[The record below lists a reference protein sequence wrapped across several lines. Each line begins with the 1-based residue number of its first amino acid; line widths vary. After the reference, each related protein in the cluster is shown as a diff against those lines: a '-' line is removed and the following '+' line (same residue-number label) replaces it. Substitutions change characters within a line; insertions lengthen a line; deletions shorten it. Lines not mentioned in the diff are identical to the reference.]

1 VLKGNW
7 DWDRKRRPARKWKNR
22 QLGQRIKWTGPSTA
36 QPEDL
41 LYAIAPTQ
49 AAKDEHQRA
58 WDEAY
63 RKCFEEQLR
72 KLPLLAQEYG
82 IDTRADAWPIRL
94 LLFLAEK
101 EAPGLR
107 IDWRGRP
114 GPSPTT
120 WTDSTWAALRADIEV
135 EKRELKEQGLRATDK
150 KACRVLVSAPKYRRR
165 YGKIGR
171 GRSIELRAK
180 LLNNQLVYAR
190 NSKGMVAKLMKKW
203 PAISSGIDS
212 LISAYALDLNA
223 RVAAEERITAR
234 YASYADRVA
243 ASGTSSRSTR
253 RK

>member
-7 DWDRKRRPARKWKNR
+7 DWDRKRRSARKWKNR
-22 QLGQRIKWTGPSTA
+22 QLGQRIKWTGPSTP
-36 QPEDL
+36 QPEGL

-58 WDEAY
+58 WNEAY
-63 RKCFEEQLR
+63 RKCFEERLR

-82 IDTRADAWPIRL
+82 IDTRDDAWPIQL

-120 WTDSTWAALRADIEV
+120 WTDSTWAELRADIEV
-135 EKRELKEQGLRATDK
+135 EKRKLKQQGLRATDK
-150 KACRVLVSAPKYRRR
+150 QACRVLVSAPKYRRR

-190 NSKGMVAKLMKKW
+190 NSKGIAAKLMKKW
-203 PAISSGIDS
+203 PGPHSGIDS
-212 LISAYALDLNA
+212 LISIYALDPDE
-223 RVAAEERITAR
+223 RAAAQERITAT
-234 YASYADRVA
+234 YESYSNR
-243 ASGTSSRSTR
+243 G
-253 RK
+253 K